1 MSFSINK
8 ITGTII
14 GVIMA
19 VVFLFV
25 GISLGPTVIEYFAMI
40 NSTTMADVEL
50 GAIIVLFAS
59 FGPTFYYLTILG
71 GAIVMLIAAARA
83 GMSK

>member
-8 ITGTII
+8 ISGVII

-19 VVFLFV
+19 AVFLFV
-25 GISLGPTVIEYFAMI
+25 GIMLGPTVTEYFGYVNA
-40 NSTTMADVEL
+40 TALAGVEL
-50 GAIIVLFAS
+50 APIIILFAS

-71 GAIVMLIAAARA
+71 GSIVMLIAAAKA
-83 GMSK
+83 GTG